1 MADGEIE
8 KKIEQIEVLIKELS
22 EEIMSLTEV
31 VKSSMEAQKAM
42 VEVIRKQ
49 AGSEP
54 PVDMDEHEEK
64 EKELADAME
73 EKEADNEE
81 PAEEPKPSVPAG
93 EDGVKHSEESDVAKA
108 VETPTPDSDEHKRA
122 KSFVGD
128 RDDFAKA
135 LRKVLRREIGIDEF
149 MKTI

>member
-1 MADGEIE
+1 MGDGEIE
-8 KKIEQIEVLIKELS
+8 KRIEQIEVLIKQLS

-31 VKSSMEAQKAM
+31 VKSSMEVQKAM

-49 AGSEP
+49 AEP
-54 PVDMDEHEEK
+54 PVDMSEHK
-64 EKELADAME
+64 EKEREMADAME
-73 EKEADNEE
+73 EKESDNEE

-93 EDGVKHSEESDVAKA
+93 EDGVKHSEESDIAKA
-108 VETPTPDSDEHKRA
+108 VETPAPESDEHKRA
-122 KSFVGD
+122 KPFVDD